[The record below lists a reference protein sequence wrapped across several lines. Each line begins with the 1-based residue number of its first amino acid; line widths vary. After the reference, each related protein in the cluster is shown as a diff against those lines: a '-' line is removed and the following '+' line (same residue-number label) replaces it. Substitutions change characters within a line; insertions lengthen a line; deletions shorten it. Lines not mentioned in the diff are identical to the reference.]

1 MLFVTAAKGIAMTSP
16 SHDRPAIDDSADG
29 FTMFVTFIAAVL
41 IVTGSVGLLAIV
53 PSWWMLVIALGI
65 HAIGTIIVYVLVLLV
80 VSDELGSIPSGQ
92 AAALRRAGGSG
103 HA

>member
-1 MLFVTAAKGIAMTSP
+1 
-16 SHDRPAIDDSADG
+16 
-29 FTMFVTFIAAVL
+29 MFVTFFAAVL
-41 IVTGSVGLLAIV
+41 LASGAVGLLAII

-92 AAALRRAGGSG
+92 PSALGRARWALGADQASPVDAVRLRRQRALRRSG
-103 HA
+103 RVS